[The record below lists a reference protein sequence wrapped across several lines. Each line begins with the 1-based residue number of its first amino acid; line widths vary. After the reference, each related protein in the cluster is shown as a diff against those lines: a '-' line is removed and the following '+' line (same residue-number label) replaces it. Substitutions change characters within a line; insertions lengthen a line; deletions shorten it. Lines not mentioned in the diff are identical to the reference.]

1 LSLKEHGV
9 TPWYALQLSTEL
21 FPDRN
26 LQSIGSRAGR
36 GILPFEILEITNR
49 ELAMQKFTS
58 ECTPSYVSTIR
69 DFVGKHI
76 VGKLAH
82 LRRSRGMYDA
92 LEREAE
98 WDAETDLYMGASSW
112 CNRL

>member
-1 LSLKEHGV
+1 MESRLGRHSSYK
-9 TPWYALQLSTEL
+9 AEL
-21 FPDRN
+21 FPDQN

-36 GILPFEILEITNR
+36 GILPFEILEIADQ
-49 ELAMQKFTS
+49 ELATQKFVS

-69 DFVGKHI
+69 DFVSKHV

-92 LEREAE
+92 MEREAE
-98 WDAETDLYMGASSW
+98 WDAETDLSMEASSR
-112 CNRL
+112 CN

>member
-1 LSLKEHGV
+1 LKEHGV

-98 WDAETDLYMGASSW
+98 WDAETDLYMGASGW
-112 CNRL
+112 CNQL